1 MTGKQKAF
9 ADEYLIDLNATRAYQ
24 TVYST
29 KKESVARANAS
40 RLLTKANIQKYIEE
54 QQKKLQNQRV
64 ADALEVMEYLSS
76 VMRGEVK
83 EEVAMIVSD
92 GDKKTVQKVIKDVR
106 HTDRIKAAELLGK
119 RYALFTDKVQLDGQV
134 GVQIIDDI

>member
-1 MTGKQKAF
+1 MTEKQKAF

-24 TVYST
+24 AVYKT

-54 QQKKLQNQRV
+54 QQKQLKNQKI